1 MTTAW
6 FHCAAGVA
14 GDMLLGT
21 LIDAGADTDSMQRAV
36 DAVVPGR
43 VQLRTERVTRC
54 GLSAL
59 RAHAD
64 VTAESHHR
72 TWSTIRELLTV
83 ADLPQQ
89 VRSWAFDAFARLA
102 RAEGRVHG
110 VPADDVHFHEVGALD
125 AIADIVGSAM
135 ALHSLGVDRVVSSPL
150 ALGSGEVNAAHGTL
164 PVPVPAVV
172 QLLAEEKAPAHAG
185 SENHE
190 MSTPTGT
197 AILLSVASE
206 WGGMPSLRV
215 VGTGTGAGSRDL
227 ARLPN
232 VLRVVLGTPMP
243 PARSVDSL
251 VPVGLEGASG
261 ALVRSE
267 LVVECNVDD
276 MDPRMWPHVLSRLLD
291 IGASDAWL
299 TPILMKKGRPAHS
312 LAVLSP
318 LDRLAAVREVILT
331 ETSTI
336 GMRVHQVEKWEA
348 AREFTEV
355 MLEHVPVRVK
365 VARYHGRVVNVQPEH
380 DDVLAAAQAL
390 AIPLKHAHAWAR
402 AAAQAGCDEGRSHGG

>member
-1 MTTAW
+1 MTIAW
-6 FHCAAGVA
+6 FHCAAGAA

-21 LIDAGADTDSMQRAV
+21 LIDAGADPASVQRAV

-43 VQLRTERVTRC
+43 VRLRTERVTRC

-59 RAHAD
+59 RAHVD
-64 VTAESHHR
+64 VTDDSHHR
-72 TWSTIRELLTV
+72 TWSSIREMLTE

-89 VRSWAFDAFARLA
+89 VRSWALDAFTRLA

-110 VPADDVHFHEVGALD
+110 VPADDIHFHEVGALD

-135 ALHSLGVDRVVSSPL
+135 ALHSLGVDRVVSSPV
-150 ALGSGEVNAAHGTL
+150 ALGCGEVNAAHGTL

-172 QLLAEEKAPAHAG
+172 QLLSEERAPAYSG
-185 SENHE
+185 SENRE
-190 MSTPTGT
+190 MCTPTG
-197 AILLSVASE
+197 AAFLLTVVSE
-206 WGGMPSLRV
+206 WGGMPPLHV

-232 VLRVVLGTPMP
+232 VLRVVLGTPMAP
-243 PARSVDSL
+243 SRSADSL
-251 VPVGLEGASG
+251 VSVDREGASG
-261 ALVRSE
+261 ALVRSA

-276 MDPRMWPHVLSRLLD
+276 MDPRIWPHVLSRLLD
-291 IGASDAWL
+291 IGAFDAWL
-299 TPILMKKGRPAHS
+299 TPVLMKKGRPAHS

-331 ETSTI
+331 ETSSI

-355 MLEHVPVRVK
+355 MLEHEPVRVK

-380 DDVLAAAQAL
+380 DDVLAAARAL
-390 AIPLKHAHAWAR
+390 EIPLKHAHAR
-402 AAAQAGCDEGRSHGG
+402 AQASAQAAVTEGRSHGR